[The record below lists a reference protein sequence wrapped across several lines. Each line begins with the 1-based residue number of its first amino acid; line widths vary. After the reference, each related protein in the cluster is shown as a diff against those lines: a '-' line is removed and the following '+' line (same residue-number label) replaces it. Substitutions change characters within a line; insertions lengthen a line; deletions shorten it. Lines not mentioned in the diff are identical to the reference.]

1 MAGLTMLKPL
11 PDFDNEETML
21 KLGRLYAL
29 QNAWKDALAELRDCV
44 TMLNGREEHQAEAL
58 QRLDAVT
65 ERLKTIASAL

>member
-1 MAGLTMLKPL
+1 MLKPL

-44 TMLNGREEHQAEAL
+44 TLINGNDQYRDEAL
-58 QRLDAVT
+58 QRLDAVV
-65 ERLKTIASAL
+65 ERLKTIARAL

>member
-1 MAGLTMLKPL
+1 MLKPL

-44 TMLNGREEHQAEAL
+44 TLINGNDQYRDEAL
-58 QRLDAVT
+58 QRLDAVI
-65 ERLKTIASAL
+65 ERLKTIARAL